1 MNRPKLVYTTTIL
14 ASFARNDVSLLARRF
29 DVVVHVFAPKR
40 KWLTPWAVVAQAIF
54 LLRYLPSAAVS
65 VTQFGGFHSWLPV
78 VLGRLFGVPSVISL
92 GGFDCA
98 SFPSFHY
105 GAHHRWPMG
114 WFTRT
119 SLRWAAHLVPCS
131 ETLIL
136 SEQHYSTGAGDPVLQ
151 GYKAF
156 DSQNTTPCTVIPY
169 GYDPD
174 RFKPTGNR
182 EPASFLTM
190 ARMNAPN
197 FQRKG
202 IDLMFAVAERFPECR
217 FTLVGHASTMRYEGV
232 PPNVELLGF
241 VDYEELAIVYARHTY
256 YLQLSIWEGFP
267 SAPCEAMLCGCIPIV
282 SSVAALPKIVGNT
295 GYFLVQRDVEEL
307 TRIVSQA
314 LSADVGLLSTKAR
327 ERIMQEY
334 PLSTRNALLHLVL
347 SMVR

>member
-1 MNRPKLVYTTTIL
+1 MSRPKLVYTTTIM
-14 ASFARNDVSLLARRF
+14 ASFARNDVAILAQRF
-29 DVVVHVFAPKR
+29 DVVVHVFAPRR
-40 KWLTPWAVVAQAIF
+40 KWLTPWALVVQAFF
-54 LLRYLPSAAVS
+54 LLRHLPSAAVS

-78 VLGRLFGVPSVISL
+78 VLGRMLRVPSVISL

-98 SFPSFHY
+98 SFPSFQY

-114 WFTRT
+114 WFTRA
-119 SLRWAAHLVPCS
+119 SLRWASHLVPCS
-131 ETLIL
+131 ETLVL
-136 SEQHYSTGAGDPVLQ
+136 SEQHYSGGAGDPVLQ

-156 DSQNTTPCTVIPY
+156 DPRNTTPCTVIPY

-174 RFKPTGNR
+174 RFEPTGYR

-197 FQRKG
+197 YQRKG

-217 FTLVGHASTMRYEGV
+217 FTLVGHDPAMRYERV

-241 VDYEELAIVYARHTY
+241 VDYDELPMVYSRHAY

-282 SSVAALPKIVGNT
+282 SSVAALPRIVGDA
-295 GYFLVQRDVEEL
+295 GFFLDRRDVEEL
-307 TRIVSQA
+307 ARVVSQA
-314 LSADVGLLSTKAR
+314 LAADVDLLSIKAR
-327 ERIMQEY
+327 ERITQEY
-334 PLSTRNALLHLVL
+334 PPSTRNALLQLVL